1 MCDYPWLWPTGESMC
16 VCVLVFLKLGISTP
30 PPPEGLWWVTR
41 SQEIIPVHFLF
52 CLGWP
57 LLTPSSSPNPCLP
70 QRGLFLSFHLAQLPL
85 QEVQLHERGRRRR
98 EEIKG
103 TVREGGKEGEKGSSL
118 ISLPIRALTPSWRY
132 IYLPAR
138 CLAHT
143 RCLREVYW
151 MEARGESKWFSSDS
165 FLFPFSVW
173 FCTAAKHH
181 LSQKQQISHKIESEW
196 QNRKT
201 GGRESPPGIK
211 EKEKVA
217 KR

>member
-1 MCDYPWLWPTGESMC
+1 MTIHGYDPLGKVC
-16 VCVLVFLKLGISTP
+16 VCACYVSLNWEFQHP
-30 PPPEGLWWVTR
+30 PPHRPPPEGLWWVMR
-41 SQEIIPVHFLF
+41 SQKIIPVHFLF

-70 QRGLFLSFHLAQLPL
+70 QGGLFLSFHLAHLPL
-85 QEVQLHERGRRRR
+85 QEV
-98 EEIKG
+98 
-103 TVREGGKEGEKGSSL
+103 
-118 ISLPIRALTPSWRY
+118 WY

-143 RCLREVYW
+143 RCLRKVYW

-173 FCTAAKHH
+173 FCTVAKHH
-181 LSQKQQISHKIESEW
+181 LSQKQQISHKTESEW

-201 GGRESPPGIK
+201 GGRESPPGVK
-211 EKEKVA
+211 EKEKVT